1 MNNKPNNVV
10 ATLKFHRFV
19 YRGYACRGCAACILR
34 KKKKKTEKTFSD
46 KGCTSDNKLYGDSPK
61 YTADSGIDV
70 VQGINEQVLWAAVN
84 FFKFFIR
91 SIKESWSFDFFSKIS

>member
-34 KKKKKTEKTFSD
+34 KKKKRPKRLSVTKAARVITNCMVICKQKFSQA
-46 KGCTSDNKLYGDSPK
+46 
-61 YTADSGIDV
+61 YTAESGIDV
-70 VQGINEQVLWAAVN
+70 VQGINEQVGGRL
-84 FFKFFIR
+84 
-91 SIKESWSFDFFSKIS
+91 